1 MGRLWLGSRFRK
13 GEKPMSSNKTVLSLE
28 SCDPFR
34 NSIFTLLM
42 KIKNL
47 ANGEEIGN
55 ITKKKKNRMRTFL
68 SSVIEDSSGS

>member
-1 MGRLWLGSRFRK
+1 MGRLWLGSWFRK
-13 GEKPMSSNKTVLSLE
+13 GEKAMSSNKTVLSLE

-47 ANGEEIGN
+47 ANDEEISNREESNGD
-55 ITKKKKNRMRTFL
+55 KKIFL
-68 SSVIEDSSGS
+68 SL